1 MKLTFNIVSF
11 KKLIQS
17 FQHNAI
23 DTCKVDLSVFI
34 MIALFYK
41 VILSKSLKTVYF
53 TKINKYMYIY
63 TCLFPP
69 MLCKYIKGKENVPQ
83 AKKTPIGEYRNMRY
97 SF

>member
-34 MIALFYK
+34 MTALFYK
-41 VILSKSLKTVYF
+41 VIL
-53 TKINKYMYIY
+53 Y
-63 TCLFPP
+63 TCLFPT
-69 MLCKYIKGKENVPQ
+69 MLCKYIKGKEHVPQ
-83 AKKTPIGEYRNMRY
+83 AKKTTTPIGEYRNMRY